1 MGVKEMSIL
10 SFIVGLFKPVAG
22 MYEARQKRKA
32 EKVEAKHNLSMAKL
46 NAEAR
51 RYELQQAA
59 TTNWDIEAMRQS
71 QFSWKDEYLLV
82 ILTLP
87 FIGAFIPVVQDYV
100 AQGFLYIDD
109 MPIWYQTAF
118 IGIIA
123 ASFGLR
129 WLFQGKVNKMV
140 GD

>member
-1 MGVKEMSIL
+1 MGIL
-10 SFIVGLFKPVAG
+10 SFISGLFSPAV
-22 MYEARQKRKA
+22 KA
-32 EKVEAKHNLSMAKL
+32 FNGHQERKVEVVKAKQKLKIAKL
-46 NAEAR
+46 NAETKR
-51 RYELQQAA
+51 FELQQAA

-87 FIGAFIPVVQDYV
+87 FIGAFIPKIQEYV
-100 AQGFLYIDD
+100 ATGFTYIDD

-129 WLFQGKVNKMV
+129 WLFQGKVQKMV
-140 GD
+140 GK

>member
-1 MGVKEMSIL
+1 MGIF
-10 SFIVGLFKPVAG
+10 SFISSLFTPAVDAFNG
-22 MYEARQKRKA
+22 YQER
-32 EKVEAKHNLSMAKL
+32 KVEIVKAKQKLTLAKI
-46 NAEAR
+46 NAETKR
-51 RYELQQAA
+51 FELQLEA

-87 FIGAFIPVVQDYV
+87 FIGAFIPKVQEYV
-100 AQGFLYIDD
+100 ATGFDYIAD

-118 IGIIA
+118 VGIIA

-129 WLFQGKVNKMV
+129 WLFQGKVQKMV
-140 GD
+140 GDK

>member
-1 MGVKEMSIL
+1 MGIF
-10 SFIVGLFKPVAG
+10 SFISSLFTPAVNAFNGYQERKGEVVKAK
-22 MYEARQKRKA
+22 QKLKI
-32 EKVEAKHNLSMAKL
+32 AKL
-46 NAEAR
+46 NAEAKR
-51 RYELQQAA
+51 FELQQAA

-87 FIGAFIPVVQDYV
+87 FIGAFIPKVQDYV
-100 AQGFLYIDD
+100 AKGFGYIDA

-118 IGIIA
+118 VGIIA

-140 GD
+140 GGK